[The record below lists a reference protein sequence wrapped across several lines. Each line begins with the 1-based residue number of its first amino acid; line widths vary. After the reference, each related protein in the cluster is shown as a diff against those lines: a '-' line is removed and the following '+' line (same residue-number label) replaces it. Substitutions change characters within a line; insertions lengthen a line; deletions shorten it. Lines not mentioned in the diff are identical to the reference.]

1 MKRTTVLLSR
11 GAVYWS
17 YYVLGQSAED
27 GALPM
32 LYAATSLS
40 AESGACYGP
49 SGRDERKG
57 LPKRVESSKAS
68 HDEETARRLWD
79 VSSELT
85 GVRFNI

>member
-1 MKRTTVLLSR
+1 M
-11 GAVYWS
+11 
-17 YYVLGQSAED
+17 GQSAED